1 VKQESGRFEDRL
13 VKKKE
18 AASIL
23 GCSVRM
29 IDRLVCLGKLTR
41 IKILG
46 AVRYRLSEIRGLM
59 EGGAS

>member
-1 VKQESGRFEDRL
+1 VNQQNARIEERL
-13 VKKKE
+13 VRKKE
-18 AASIL
+18 AASLL

-41 IKILG
+41 VKILG
-46 AVRYRLSEIRGLM
+46 AVRYRLSEIQGLM